1 MFEQFW
7 KIQIYFILIMKI
19 DEEIRLPIIYNNRK
33 KKGRCVEMKLEVFEN
48 YEEMSRYAADVLQRQ
63 ISEKP
68 DSVLGLPTGS
78 TPLGMYRELAKRN
91 LDFSGITTFNL
102 DEYYKIQKSD
112 EQSYDYFMHHNFFD
126 HINMKP
132 ENINIPNGEADD
144 PQAECRRYDGAIE
157 KAGGVDLQVL
167 GIGNNGHIG
176 FNEPADRLCAATN
189 LVTLTES
196 TISANSRFFDRI
208 EVVPRQALTTG
219 LKAIMNAKKIIVLV
233 TGGSKAKILK
243 DTFSGIVTTQNPASV
258 LQLHSDV
265 TFIVDRDAAALLQ

>member
-1 MFEQFW
+1 
-7 KIQIYFILIMKI
+7 
-19 DEEIRLPIIYNNRK
+19 
-33 KKGRCVEMKLEVFEN
+33 MKLEVFEN
-48 YEEMSRYAADVLQRQ
+48 YEEMSRYAADILQRQ

-78 TPLGMYRELAKRN
+78 TPLGMYRELASRK

-126 HINMKP
+126 HINIRP
-132 ENINIPNGEADD
+132 ENINIPNGEA
-144 PQAECRRYDGAIE
+144 DGAIE

-208 EVVPRQALTTG
+208 EDVPRQALTTG
-219 LKAIMNAKKIIVLV
+219 LKAIMNARKIIVLV
-233 TGGSKAKILK
+233 TGGNKAKILK